1 MMTKRRELLAAL
13 ACGALVGC
21 KRNRSPVVA
30 EVWDEEP
37 VIGQAEALG
46 ALSPPWP
53 APTRGQ
59 LDDGLIMFWLHEPD
73 SPAMAVR
80 LLVPSVQADGP
91 SAGVVATLA
100 EHLRFDWQR
109 RVQKLGVAVA
119 LSYGPHR
126 FEVVARGPQA
136 NLTATLAAL
145 RSTLA
150 ATNPPGI
157 EGARDRVV
165 ERMGGRTN
173 RELAAAATI
182 ARLVGVDEA
191 IDPAITSKLSRQLL
205 HEQWTALL
213 DPRRCVL
220 LVHGGIKADAA
231 KLELRRL
238 AEGWRSTGGRKG
250 DDFVDSATRRTRLS
264 GLPDAPR
271 TRLLA
276 EPAAPV
282 FVAAAGA
289 GRSTLAVGR
298 TIPLVTPAD
307 RAMARLAQR
316 IAQEEIE
323 ASIVIHGDHAVWL
336 VTSDVSSTAPE
347 DDLSRLVGAM
357 AEMANTRHPRQR
369 LFGATQL
376 WLGARVVEASLAG
389 EDWTQLFAS
398 AIDLADND
406 GQIAGALAKDA
417 GAQLATSGDALETW
431 TRKWLQPRTGEP
443 GWTWSVAGLD
453 AAATKRIARVTP
465 IA

>member
-1 MMTKRRELLAAL
+1 MISRRRDLLAAL
-13 ACGALVGC
+13 ACSAMVGC

-37 VIGQAEALG
+37 VIGRAEALG

-53 APTRGQ
+53 SPIRGQ
-59 LDDGLIMFWLHEPD
+59 LDDGLIMFWLHEAD
-73 SPAMAVR
+73 ATGMAVR
-80 LLVPSVQADGP
+80 VLVPTIDPEGP
-91 SAGVVATLA
+91 SADIIATIA

-109 RVQKLGVAVA
+109 RVQKLGVAVTLA
-119 LSYGPHR
+119 HGPHR
-126 FEVVARGPQA
+126 FEVVAHGSESQ
-136 NLTATLAAL
+136 LTATLAAL
-145 RSTLA
+145 RATLA

-165 ERMGGRTN
+165 ERIGGRTN

-182 ARLVGVDEA
+182 ARLVGFDDA
-191 IDPAITSKLSRQLL
+191 IDPARASKLARAVL
-205 HEQWTALL
+205 HEQWTAIV

-220 LVHGGIKADAA
+220 LVHSGLTADAA
-231 KLELRRL
+231 KVDLRRL
-238 AEGWRSTGGRKG
+238 AEGWRATGRKG
-250 DDFVDSATRRTRLS
+250 DAFVDQATRRTRLRA
-264 GLPDAPR
+264 LPDAPR

-276 EPAAPV
+276 DPAAPV
-282 FVAAAGA
+282 VVAPAGA
-289 GRSTLAVGR
+289 GRSTLAIAR
-298 TIPLVTPAD
+298 TIPLATPAD

-316 IAQEEIE
+316 IAQEELE

-336 VTSDVSSTAPE
+336 VTAAISSTAPE
-347 DDLSRLVGAM
+347 DDLSRTVGAM
-357 AEMANTRHPRQR
+357 AELANTRHPRQR
-369 LFGATQL
+369 LFGAAQL

-406 GQIAGALAKDA
+406 VQIAGALAKDA
-417 GAQLATSGDALETW
+417 VAQLGTSGDALEAW

-465 IA
+465 VA